1 MINILDFKLILEMI
15 VILKFCCY
23 DDVIDSFGLICLSY
37 KNKYNVY
44 RRLVYL

>member
-23 DDVIDSFGLICLSY
+23 DEVIDSFGLIWVIRINIMY
-37 KNKYNVY
+37 KED
-44 RRLVYL
+44 